1 MRLGC
6 PSAGIGRRVRGLDE
20 TATVGAIDLR
30 GTTMLRDLI
39 IGAIDGGEPILDW
52 IGWAALGIETLAVL
66 IIIVAIAASTIQ
78 YFYHVIKRQATL
90 GHYRD
95 YKNSLARSLL
105 LGLEILVA
113 ADVVRT
119 VALEATVQSVVVL
132 GMLVLIRTF
141 LSWALVVET
150 DGRWPWKGKPGE
162 HSELD

>member
-1 MRLGC
+1 
-6 PSAGIGRRVRGLDE
+6 
-20 TATVGAIDLR
+20 
-30 GTTMLRDLI
+30 MLHDLI
-39 IGAIDGGEPILDW
+39 ASAEGTEPILEW
-52 IGWAALGIETLAVL
+52 IGWAALGIELLAVL
-66 IIIVAIAASTIQ
+66 IIIVAIAASTVQ
-78 YFYHVIKRQATL
+78 YFYHVAKRQATL

-119 VALEATVQSVVVL
+119 VALEATIQSVAVL

-150 DGRWPWKGKPGE
+150 DGHWPWKGKPGQP
-162 HSELD
+162 SELD